1 MRYDT
6 SPVIKNTILTLKVF
20 VFLNNFYMKKYLLV
34 FLFVLFFSKSVFAQ
48 EVSTSGFLPGQIWYS
63 SNELVEG
70 KTVSIHT
77 ALWNG
82 DVNALSV
89 RVEFYDKNVILGSR
103 DVVVLKDKLMDVSV
117 PWKVTAGDHV
127 ISAKII
133 SSTIVSGS
141 NKEPVSLERNKTS
154 EDKQFVSVNITTVDG
169 VKTQAPE
176 LIKNQIEDVASAV
189 EKTISPQ
196 ISKPIISSISTVE
209 DFRQETSDK
218 VENEKKIAQKK
229 IAQMSVDSVSN
240 ILSNKLKDPSS
251 ENFSIENASKELFSD
266 DKPLQY
272 VKLFFLSGISILLKN
287 KLIFYPILVFVIFR
301 LIVWIFSLFTRRD

>member
-1 MRYDT
+1 
-6 SPVIKNTILTLKVF
+6 
-20 VFLNNFYMKKYLLV
+20 MKKYLLV
-34 FLFVLFFSKSVFAQ
+34 FLFVLFFSRNVSAQ
-48 EVSTSGFLPGQIWYS
+48 EISTSGFLPGQIWYS

-117 PWKVTAGDHV
+117 PWKITAGDHV

-141 NKEPVSLERNKTS
+141 NKEPVSLERNKTT
-154 EDKQFVSVNITTVDG
+154 EDKQFVSVNVATADG
-169 VKTQAPE
+169 TKTQAPD

-189 EKTISPQ
+189 EKTISPK
-196 ISKPIISSISTVE
+196 ISQPIVLGISTVE

-218 VENEKKIAQKK
+218 VENEKKIAQQK
-229 IAQMSVDSVSN
+229 IAQIGIGTVST
-240 ILSNKLKDPSS
+240 ILSKKLEDPSS
-251 ENFSIENASKELFSD
+251 KNPTVEDASKELFSD
-266 DKPLQY
+266 GKPLQY
-272 VKLFFLSGISILLKN
+272 VKLFFLSGLSILLKN
-287 KLIFYPILVFVIFR
+287 KLIFYPILIFVIFR